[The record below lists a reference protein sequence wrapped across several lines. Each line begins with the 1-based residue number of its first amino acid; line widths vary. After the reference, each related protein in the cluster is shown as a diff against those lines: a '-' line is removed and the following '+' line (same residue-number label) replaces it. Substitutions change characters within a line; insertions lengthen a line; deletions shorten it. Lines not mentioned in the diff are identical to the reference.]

1 MHRVTGGSVYLS
13 HVYLEYSKCEAL
25 CAIYHANEE
34 TKYGISSG

>member
-1 MHRVTGGSVYLS
+1 MKPGYVATCFE
-13 HVYLEYSKCEAL
+13 EYEKCEAL